1 MNSKYNPDALNALEH
16 ELIESIS
23 NKPISEIDLELQK
36 KGVTNDNYVKT
47 TRLVINEQ
55 VKRARKQLLL
65 DAREQ
70 INIKRERGIV
80 TKLIDSVDDAQAF
93 LFEAVRSGTL
103 QKSEFTAAFRE
114 GEDIPDNDLINLAN
128 QIKELMDSNEK

>member
-114 GEDIPDNDLINLAN
+114 GEDIPYNDLINLAN

>member
-55 VKRARKQLLL
+55 
-65 DAREQ
+65 
-70 INIKRERGIV
+70 N
-80 TKLIDSVDDAQAF
+80 
-93 LFEAVRSGTL
+93 
-103 QKSEFTAAFRE
+103 
-114 GEDIPDNDLINLAN
+114 
-128 QIKELMDSNEK
+128 